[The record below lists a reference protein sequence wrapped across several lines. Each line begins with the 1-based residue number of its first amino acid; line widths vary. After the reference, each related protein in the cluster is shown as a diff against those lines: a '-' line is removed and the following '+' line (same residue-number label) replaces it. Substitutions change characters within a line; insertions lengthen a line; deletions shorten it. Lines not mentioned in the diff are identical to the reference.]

1 MVDMIPQSHII
12 FVDADFVKWG
22 QEQSSILFLQ
32 RINIQS
38 KNFNSRTSAEFGFPN
53 PFQPDDFVSEDADM
67 MVRMWKEGRL
77 AEMFEQTDAEQ
88 GDKEDGEIL
97 VQNQPNIILDVN
109 FEGCEDSKKDI
120 KIGSYQIRKKK
131 EKIEKLFCEVM

>member
-1 MVDMIPQSHII
+1 MI
-12 FVDADFVKWG
+12 A
-22 QEQSSILFLQ
+22 E
-32 RINIQS
+32 
-38 KNFNSRTSAEFGFPN
+38 KNDLAKSFNFRWFGFPN
-53 PFQPDDFVSEDADM
+53 PFQPGGSVSEDADM

-97 VQNQPNIILDVN
+97 VQNQANIILDVN
-109 FEGCEDSKKDI
+109 FEGCDDSKNDI